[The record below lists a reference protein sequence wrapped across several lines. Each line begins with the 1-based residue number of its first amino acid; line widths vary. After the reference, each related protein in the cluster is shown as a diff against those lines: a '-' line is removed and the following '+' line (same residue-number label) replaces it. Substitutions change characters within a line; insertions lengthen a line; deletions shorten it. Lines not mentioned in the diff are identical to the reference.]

1 MIISEAK
8 QFDLLARENVMS
20 GLILICSMLLMNSV
34 WADELPPIGYVKN
47 ITGEA
52 TVTTSGDIIRAK
64 VGTPIYQSSVLN
76 TRTQSS
82 MGITLKDA
90 TVISLGPET
99 EFVIDEYA
107 YAPAKNKLKLSS
119 RITKGSLNYVSG
131 IIAKLQPEAVK
142 IKTPTG
148 TIGVRGTRFVVKVE

>member
-1 MIISEAK
+1 MLRVMLIGA
-8 QFDLLARENVMS
+8 LLLTT
-20 GLILICSMLLMNSV
+20 GV
-34 WADELPPIGYVKN
+34 WADEIPIGYVKN

-52 TVTTSGDIIRAK
+52 SITTEGDIIRAK
-64 VGTPIYQSSVLN
+64 IGTPIYQGSVLH

-99 EFVIDEYA
+99 EFAIDEYV
-107 YAPAKNKLKLSS
+107 YAPAQNKLKLGS

-131 IIAKLQPEAVK
+131 IIAKLQPDAVTVT
-142 IKTPTG
+142 TPSG
-148 TIGVRGTRFVVKVE
+148 TIGVRGTQFAVKVE

>member
-1 MIISEAK
+1 
-8 QFDLLARENVMS
+8 MS
-20 GLILICSMLLMNSV
+20 RLILICSMLLTNSV
-34 WADELPPIGYVKN
+34 WADELPPIGYVKTL
-47 ITGEA
+47 TGEA
-52 TVTTSGDIIRAK
+52 TVTTSGDIIKAK
-64 VGTPIYQSSVLN
+64 IGIPIYQSSVLN

-99 EFVIDEYA
+99 EFAIDEYA
-107 YAPAKNKLKLSS
+107 YAPAKNKLKLGS

-142 IKTPTG
+142 IKTPAG
-148 TIGVRGTRFVVKVE
+148 TIGVRGTKFAVKVE

>member
-20 GLILICSMLLMNSV
+20 RLILICSMLLMNSV

-52 TVTTSGDIIRAK
+52 TVTTSGDIIKAK
-64 VGTPIYQSSVLN
+64 IGIPIYQSSVLN

-99 EFVIDEYA
+99 EFAIDEYA
-107 YAPAKNKLKLSS
+107 YAPAKNKLKLGS

-131 IIAKLQPEAVK
+131 VITKLQPEAVK

>member
-1 MIISEAK
+1 MLRVMLIGA
-8 QFDLLARENVMS
+8 LLLTT
-20 GLILICSMLLMNSV
+20 GV
-34 WADELPPIGYVKN
+34 WADEIPIGYVKN

-52 TVTTSGDIIRAK
+52 SITTEGDIIRAK
-64 VGTPIYQSSVLN
+64 IGTPIYQGSVLH

-99 EFVIDEYA
+99 EFAIDEYV
-107 YAPAKNKLKLSS
+107 YAPAQNKLKSGS

-131 IIAKLQPEAVK
+131 IIAKLQPDAVTVT
-142 IKTPTG
+142 TPSG
-148 TIGVRGTRFVVKVE
+148 TIGVRGTQFVVKVE

>member
-1 MIISEAK
+1 MLRVMLIGA
-8 QFDLLARENVMS
+8 LLLTT
-20 GLILICSMLLMNSV
+20 GV
-34 WADELPPIGYVKN
+34 WADEIPIGYVKN

-52 TVTTSGDIIRAK
+52 SITTEGDIIKAK
-64 VGTPIYQSSVLN
+64 IGTPIYQGSVLH

-99 EFVIDEYA
+99 EFAIDEYV
-107 YAPAKNKLKLSS
+107 YAPAQNKLKFGS

-131 IIAKLQPEAVK
+131 IIAKLQPDAVTVT
-142 IKTPTG
+142 TPSG
-148 TIGVRGTRFVVKVE
+148 TIGVRGTQFAVKVE

>member
-1 MIISEAK
+1 
-8 QFDLLARENVMS
+8 MS
-20 GLILICSMLLMNSV
+20 RLILICSMLLMNSV

-99 EFVIDEYA
+99 EFAIDEYA
-107 YAPAKNKLKLSS
+107 YAPAKNKLKLGS

-142 IKTPTG
+142 ITTPAG
-148 TIGVRGTRFVVKVE
+148 TIGVRGTRFAVKVE

>member
-1 MIISEAK
+1 M
-8 QFDLLARENVMS
+8 FRV
-20 GLILICSMLLMNSV
+20 ILICSMLLTTGV
-34 WADELPPIGYVKN
+34 WADEMPPIGYVKN

-52 TVTTSGDIIRAK
+52 TVTIMGHIIRAK

-76 TRTQSS
+76 TRAQSS
-82 MGITLKDA
+82 IGITLKDA

-99 EFVIDEYA
+99 EFAIDEYA
-107 YAPAKNKLKLSS
+107 YAPAKNKLKLGS

-148 TIGVRGTRFVVKVE
+148 TIGVRGTRFAVKVE